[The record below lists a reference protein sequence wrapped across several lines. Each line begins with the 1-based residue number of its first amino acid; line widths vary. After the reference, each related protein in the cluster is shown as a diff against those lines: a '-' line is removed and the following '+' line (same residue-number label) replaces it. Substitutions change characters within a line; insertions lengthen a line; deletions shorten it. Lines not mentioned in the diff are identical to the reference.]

1 MRSTLVM
8 PLALAVLASP
18 LLSGCSLISGRSG
31 PPAPSPVP
39 LVCPAS
45 LAAEIPAE
53 PLPPEGID
61 PSTLPPALS
70 AFLWG
75 EWVPWSRANTHRL
88 GQAQKWCIGKTHPPD
103 G

>member
-18 LLSGCSLISGRSG
+18 LLSGCSLISGRFG
-31 PPAPSPVP
+31 PLVQSPVP

-61 PSTLPPALS
+61 PSSLPPAFS

-75 EWVPWSRANTHRL
+75 EWVPYSRANTMRL
-88 GQAQKWCIGKTHPPD
+88 IQGQRWCIGKTHPPD